1 MHNLP
6 DSPSRMHARKNDH
19 IRLCATENVES
30 SGAPF
35 SEVRLVP
42 EALPQFSLG
51 EVDTR
56 TSFLGAPCA
65 LPLLITGMTGGVE
78 SGQEINSVLA
88 RAAQACG
95 IPMGLGSQKI
105 MLSRPETRALFD
117 VRAAAPDVFL
127 IGNIGVGS
135 GNYGVTE
142 FHIQSLVDSL
152 GLNAFAL
159 HLNALQECVQPEGE
173 RDFSNTLR
181 FVERVARRLS
191 VPILVKEVGS
201 GLSAE
206 TFRRL
211 IDAGA
216 AAVDVGGRGGTSWSV
231 IEGLRSPPRGRRL
244 GELFRN
250 WGFTTEESLRA
261 CMEVSQEHPRA
272 RGIPIV
278 ATGGI
283 RDGVQVAKAVAL
295 GATLCGVG
303 LPLFRAAVAP
313 PEGCTPLEAVLEEL
327 HFFQDSLKIAL
338 FCSGAR
344 TLSQLP
350 ERLLQRTH
358 P

>member
-1 MHNLP
+1 MENLP

-19 IRLCATENVES
+19 IRLCATEDVES
-30 SGAPF
+30 QGAPF
-35 SEVRLVP
+35 SAVRLVP
-42 EALPQFSLG
+42 EALPDFAL
-51 EVDTR
+51 EDVDTR
-56 TSFLGAPCA
+56 TQFLGAACS

-78 SGQEINSVLA
+78 SGQQINMVLA
-88 RAAQACG
+88 QAAQTLG

-105 MLSRPETRALFD
+105 MLSKPETRALFD
-117 VRAAAPDVFL
+117 VRAAAPNVFL
-127 IGNIGVGS
+127 IGNIGVVS

-142 FHIQSLVDSL
+142 THVRSLVDSL

-173 RDFSNTLR
+173 RDFSNALK
-181 FVERVARRLS
+181 FIERVAKALP
-191 VPILVKEVGS
+191 VPVLVKEVGS
-201 GLSAE
+201 GLSAD

-211 IDAGA
+211 VDAGA

-231 IEGLRSPPRGRRL
+231 IEGLRSPARGRRL

-250 WGFTTEESLRA
+250 WGLTTEESLRA
-261 CMEVSQEHPRA
+261 CVEVSAEHPRMS
-272 RGIPIV
+272 GIPIV

-303 LPLFRAAVAP
+303 LPIFKAAVAP
-313 PEGCTPLEAVLEEL
+313 PAGCTPLEAVLEEL
-327 HFFQDSLKIAL
+327 YFFKDSLRIAL

-344 TLSQLP
+344 VLSQLP
-350 ERLLQRTH
+350 ERVMKRTH